1 MTRNISHSVLAL
13 LAATLFGA
21 AAPAQ
26 AFTLDFEG
34 AGTTAQS
41 FAPAGLTIG
50 YGVYVPYLDGFG
62 DPILGS
68 EHWELDLSAPPVPV
82 GNPNDVGFG
91 LAPSG
96 VKALDARD
104 GAVLLVFDAPVSFTG
119 FSATLDNSTFGNL
132 IATNVE
138 FFGADN
144 ALLASVAVD
153 QTIPGVMASAG
164 ALSGVKTIVLA
175 PTAFYDNISFT
186 GFSATPVPEPG
197 SALVG
202 VACLGLIAMRRR
214 L

>member
-1 MTRNISHSVLAL
+1 MTKHLLQRGLAL
-13 LAATLFGA
+13 SAAALLGA
-21 AAPAQ
+21 AATGHAL
-26 AFTLDFEG
+26 FLDFEG
-34 AGTTAQS
+34 PGTTAQA

-50 YGVYVPYLDGFG
+50 YGVYVPSLDGFG

-82 GNPNDVGFG
+82 GDPNAVGWG
-91 LAPSG
+91 LAPGG

-104 GAVLLVFDAPVSFTG
+104 GAVLLVFDTPSSFSG
-119 FSATLDNSTFGNL
+119 FSAALDNSTFGNL

-138 FFGADN
+138 FYDANGV
-144 ALLASVAVD
+144 LISSVPVD
-153 QTIPGVMASAG
+153 QTVPGVTANTG
-164 ALSGVKTIVLA
+164 PLSGVKTILLA
-175 PTAFYDNISFT
+175 PTAFYDNLSFS

-202 VACLGLIAMRRR
+202 FACLGLIALRRR